1 MLGSLHVHVNFI
13 LVFISTTTKCNSV
26 QHLVGQILL
35 TKSYTNCESLD
46 LNQDRVIC
54 EIYSEEDENNLVCQ
68 GLSRCKM
75 PVTLC
80 PDGSINKTC
89 FPTKDDNFLSYR
101 CICHSQRRSE
111 SIVPVTEWTTWMTS
125 TSPYQS
131 FISERSL
138 IVPSLDLT
146 ILQEF
151 TRYRPTNVYIISHY
165 QLPSSVYSA
174 STTHSSEYPPYKA
187 SIDYIVSYR
196 CSWAAVYQVQSWLQ
210 MILPTEYVVVGTVIR
225 QRCDTSAHGLQY
237 ASRVKITRSADGVS
251 WQTVIESEN
260 LIYDSY
266 DGQGSCSVWFSQ
278 PHTDRFWRIHIINFV
293 GHPSMKADLIGYK

>member
-1 MLGSLHVHVNFI
+1 MLGSLHVHANFI
-13 LVFISTTTKCNSV
+13 LVIIFTTANCSSV
-26 QHLVGQILL
+26 QNMVGQILL
-35 TKSYTNCESLD
+35 SESYTSCESLD
-46 LNQDRVIC
+46 LNQDRMIC
-54 EIYSEEDENNLVCQ
+54 EIHSEEDENNLVCL
-68 GLSRCKM
+68 GMSRCKM

-89 FPTKDDNFLSYR
+89 FPAKDDHILSYQ

-111 SIVPVTEWTTWMTS
+111 SIVPVTEWTTWTTS
-125 TSPYQS
+125 TNPYQS
-131 FISERSL
+131 FKSEKSL
-138 IVPSLDLT
+138 IVPSLNLT

-165 QLPSSVYSA
+165 HLPSSVYSA

-196 CSWAAVYQVQSWLQ
+196 CSWAAVYNVPSWLQ
-210 MILPTEYVVVGTVIR
+210 MILPTEYVVAGTVIR
-225 QRCDTSAHGLQY
+225 QRCDTSTDGLQY
-237 ASRVKITRSADGVS
+237 ASRVKITRSVDGVS
-251 WQTVIESEN
+251 WQTVIERED

-278 PHTDRFWRIHIINFV
+278 IYLDRFWRIHIINFV
-293 GHPSMKADLIGYK
+293 GHPSMRADLIGYK